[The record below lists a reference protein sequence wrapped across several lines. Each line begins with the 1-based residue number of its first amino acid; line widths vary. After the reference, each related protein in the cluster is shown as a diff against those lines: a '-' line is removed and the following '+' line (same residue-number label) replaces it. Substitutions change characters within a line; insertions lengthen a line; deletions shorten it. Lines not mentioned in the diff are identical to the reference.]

1 MTASTRFRVSSDT
14 SSTPRTTLDTVDFET
29 PASCA
34 TSKIVM
40 LRPTRTVYGGI
51 LGSVRVAMSDDFEPV
66 RLGIAGT
73 GFISGVH
80 AECAVRS
87 PSVELVA
94 VASARGRASR
104 ERVGP
109 LDPAVEL
116 LTLDELFATRRGRGD
131 HGVHADERPRR
142 ARRSGARGE

>member
-1 MTASTRFRVSSDT
+1 MN
-14 SSTPRTTLDTVDFET
+14 
-29 PASCA
+29 
-34 TSKIVM
+34 
-40 LRPTRTVYGGI
+40 
-51 LGSVRVAMSDDFEPV
+51 DDFEPV

-87 PSVELVA
+87 RFVELVA

-104 ERVGP
+104 ERVGA

-116 LTLDELFATRRGRGD
+116 LTLEELFARDDVEAIMVCTRTRD
-131 HGVHADERPRR
+131 HPAHAVR
-142 ARRSGARGE
+142 ALEVSKHLLLEKPGATTISEQSLITTAAAEHPELVTRVE